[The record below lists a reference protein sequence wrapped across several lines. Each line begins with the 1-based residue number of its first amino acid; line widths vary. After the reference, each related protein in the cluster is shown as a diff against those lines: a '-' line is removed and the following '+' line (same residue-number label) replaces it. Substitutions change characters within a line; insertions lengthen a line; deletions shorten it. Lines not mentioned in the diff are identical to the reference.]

1 MRRNKRIRKDARFSS
16 VTKGLSSI
24 IILIFVGA
32 ISLWLVD
39 ELKNR
44 VTNQIGKAEKEL
56 TYFEA
61 ECVRQ
66 TSRWD
71 AMKTTANL
79 DVQLGRFGLDMRVQD
94 NKTQVVNM
102 DADGNPRPGQ
112 YSVAL
117 ARRHASRVEDIAQNF
132 SSPVRPFGKRKA
144 VRR

>member
-1 MRRNKRIRKDARFSS
+1 MRRNKRVRKDARFSS
-16 VTKGLSSI
+16 VTKGLTSI
-24 IILIFVGA
+24 GVLIFVGA

-56 TYFEA
+56 SHLEA

-66 TSRWD
+66 RSRWD

-79 DVQLGRFGLDMRVQD
+79 DEHLKRYGFDMRVQN
-94 NKTQVVNM
+94 NKTQVINM
-102 DADGNPRPGQ
+102 DADGHPRPGQ

-117 ARRHASRVEDIAQNF
+117 AQRHATRIENIAQNI
-132 SSPVRPFGKRKA
+132 SSPRPFTKRKA
-144 VRR
+144 ARR